1 MLKNYFKIA
10 VRTLIKNKTY
20 ALINILG
27 LSIGITCASLILFYV
42 EDELTYDKF
51 HSQHEQIYRVIDS
64 DHTDPGKV
72 EYYGQTSPGVSIAM
86 ASDIPG
92 ISEQTRIFQPGGHMD
107 ITWKGEK
114 VQERGYIFGEPNFF
128 DFFDFEFVAGS
139 KQSALKEVN
148 SVILSESAARRFFGN
163 ENPIGQTMKWSD
175 MNDCK
180 VTAVLKDIPQ
190 NSHVQ
195 FDVLFSYNSI
205 MDEEG
210 WPEYLK
216 SWDRYGSYA
225 YVMLHKSANV
235 EEITAQFPGLVTK
248 YDQESTS
255 DIRQFELQNLAD
267 IYLNS
272 PNIQYGISNVNGN
285 IFYINLFIGIA
296 VFIMVVVCINY
307 VNLSTAKSTQ
317 RSKEIGLRKVS
328 GASKTQLMT
337 QFLIESIVLAVC
349 SFLLSV
355 FLIEILL
362 PYFNEI
368 AGKHFDL
375 NRENILNI
383 SLIIFS
389 ITLILGTASG
399 LYPALILS
407 NLQPVASLKGEVKS
421 NSMNVRSTLV
431 IVQFSISIVML
442 VGALVIY
449 QQMQYIENKELGF
462 NQDNILVVDINSGN
476 TRSNF
481 KAMKSE
487 FSQVPGVESVATSS
501 RVPGEWKGIRR
512 VDFKSHQASSDSINA
527 FFMCW
532 DTDMLATYQ
541 FDLAAGT
548 NFSGNKVT
556 DSTKVILNEAAV
568 KALNLENPIGQ
579 SIYLSSRNSGP
590 MQVIGVVKD
599 FHFQSL
605 HNDIAPLALGYW
617 SNPVTVIDYFSFRLS
632 TNNFSE
638 TLAGLTAVHDKFDNE
653 TAIEWHFLD
662 NQLNN
667 FYVNDKR
674 VGELFGIGAIIMLAI
689 AGFGL
694 FGITSYMID
703 RRKKEIGVRKVLGST
718 GVQLVALLFK
728 SYGKQV
734 LIAFG
739 AATPFAYYFAAEWSS
754 LFTYKENISVVV
766 FLIAGLVVML
776 FTFLTV
782 SYRVI
787 NAARLNPVDVLKDE

>member
-10 VRTLIKNKTY
+10 LRTLIKNKTY

-42 EDELTYDKF
+42 EDELTYDQF
-51 HSQHEQIYRVIDS
+51 NTQHEQIYRVVES
-64 DHTDPGKV
+64 DHSDPSAV
-72 EYYGQTSPGVSIAM
+72 EYYGQTSPAVATAMKNDVPGVN
-86 ASDIPG
+86 DF
-92 ISEQTRIFQPGGHMD
+92 TRVYQPGGHRD
-107 ITWKGEK
+107 ILWNGDK
-114 VQERGYIFGEPNFF
+114 VQVRTYIVGEANFF
-128 DFFDFEFVAGS
+128 DFFDFEFVAGD
-139 KQSALKEVN
+139 KQGALKDHN
-148 SVILSESAARRFFGN
+148 SVVLSESAARQFFGK
-163 ENPIGQTMKWSD
+163 ENPIGQTMKWAN
-175 MNDCK
+175 MNDVK
-180 VTAVLKDIPQ
+180 VTAVVKDVPE
-190 NSHVQ
+190 NSHLQ
-195 FDVLFSYNSI
+195 FTVLFSFNTIDQDGLS
-205 MDEEG
+205 D
-210 WPEYLK
+210 YLK
-216 SWDRYGSYA
+216 SWDNYGAYT
-225 YVMLHKSANV
+225 YVMLDPVSDINV
-235 EEITAQFPGLVTK
+235 IESKFPELVTK
-248 YDQESTS
+248 YDKENTA
-255 DIRQFELQNLAD
+255 DIRKFELQNLAD
-267 IYLNS
+267 IYLKS
-272 PNIQYGISNVNGN
+272 KDIQYGISDVNGN

-296 VFIMVVVCINY
+296 IFIMVVVCINY
-307 VNLSTAKSTQ
+307 VNLSTAKATQ

-328 GASKTQLMT
+328 GASKGQLIT
-337 QFLIESIVLAVC
+337 QFLIESIVVAVF
-349 SFLLSV
+349 SFVLSV
-355 FLIEILL
+355 FLIEVLL

-368 AGKHFDL
+368 AGKNFDL
-375 NRENILNI
+375 NKENILDI

-389 ITLILGTASG
+389 ITVFLGTASG
-399 LYPALILS
+399 MYPALILS
-407 NLQPVASLKGEVKS
+407 NLKPVASLKGEVKS

-431 IVQFSISIVML
+431 VVQFAISIVML

-449 QQMQYIENKELGF
+449 QQMKYIENKALGF
-462 NQDNILVVDINSGN
+462 NQDNMLVVDINSRN
-476 TRSNF
+476 TRTNF
-481 KAMKSE
+481 MAMKSE

-512 VDFKSHQASSDSINA
+512 VDFKSHQASADSTNSY
-527 FFMCW
+527 FMCF
-532 DTDMLATYQ
+532 DEDMLSTYQ
-541 FDLAAGT
+541 VELIKGS
-548 NFSGNKVT
+548 NFTGNKVT

-579 SIYLSSRNSGP
+579 TIYLSSRRSGP
-590 MQVIGVVKD
+590 MKVIGVVKD

-605 HNDIAPLALGYW
+605 HNDIKPLALGYW
-617 SNPVTVIDYFSFRLS
+617 ANPVTSIDYFSFRLS
-632 TNNFSE
+632 TANFKE
-638 TLAGLTAVHDKFDNE
+638 TLAGITAVHDKFDKD

-662 NQLNN
+662 NQLNS

-674 VGELFGIGAIIMLAI
+674 IGELFGIGAIIMLAI

-739 AATPFAYYFAAEWSS
+739 VATPFAYYFASEWSS
-754 LFTYKENISVVV
+754 LFTYKETISVVV

>member
-10 VRTLIKNKTY
+10 IRTLVKNKTY
-20 ALINILG
+20 ALINIFG

-42 EDELTYDKF
+42 EDELTYDQF
-51 HSQHEQIYRVIDS
+51 NTQHEQIYRVIES
-64 DHTDPGKV
+64 DHSDPSEV
-72 EYYGQTSPGVSIAM
+72 EYYGQTSPGVPIAM
-86 ASDIPG
+86 TNDIPG
-92 ISEQTRIFQPGGHMD
+92 VSAYTRIFQPGGHMD
-107 ITWKGEK
+107 IVWQGEK
-114 VQERGYIFGEPNFF
+114 EQVRNYLFGETNFF

-139 KQSALKEVN
+139 KTSAMKDVN
-148 SVILSESAARRFFGN
+148 SIVLSESAAKRFFGDT
-163 ENPIGQTMKWSD
+163 NPIGKTMKWFE

-180 VTAVLKDIPQ
+180 VTAIIKDVPQ
-190 NSHVQ
+190 NSHIQ
-195 FDVLFSYNSI
+195 FDVLFSYNSVL
-205 MDEEG
+205 DEEG
-210 WPEYLK
+210 WPKYLK
-216 SWDRYGSYA
+216 SWDRYGAYSY
-225 YVMLHKSANV
+225 VLLNKNANLK
-235 EEITAQFPGLVTK
+235 EITGQFPGLVSK
-248 YDQESTS
+248 YDQENTP
-255 DIRQFELQNLAD
+255 DKRKFELQNITD
-267 IYLNS
+267 IYLKS
-272 PNIQYGISNVNGN
+272 KDIQYGISDVNGN
-285 IFYINLFIGIA
+285 IFYINLFMGIA
-296 VFIMVVVCINY
+296 VFIMIVVCINY
-307 VNLSTAKSTQ
+307 INLSTAKATQ

-328 GASKTQLMT
+328 GATKSQLMT
-337 QFLIESIVLAVC
+337 QFLVESVVLSIF

-355 FLIEILL
+355 LLIEILL
-362 PYFNEI
+362 PYFNDI
-368 AGKHFDL
+368 AGKRFDL
-375 NRENILNI
+375 NKENIFNI
-383 SLIIFS
+383 SLVIFS
-389 ITLILGTASG
+389 ITVLLGAASG
-399 LYPALILS
+399 LYPALVLS
-407 NLQPVASLKGEVKS
+407 KLKPVASLKGEVKT

-431 IVQFSISIVML
+431 IVQFAISIIML

-449 QQMQYIENKELGF
+449 QQMQYIQNKALGF
-462 NQDNILVVDINSGN
+462 NEDNMLVVDINSGN
-476 TRSNF
+476 TRRNF
-481 KAMKSE
+481 MAMKSE
-487 FSQVPGVESVATSS
+487 FNQVPGVESVATSS

-512 VDFKSHQASSDSINA
+512 VNFKSHQASVDSLESY
-527 FFMCW
+527 FMCW
-532 DTDMLATYQ
+532 DKDMLATYQ
-541 FDLAAGT
+541 FQLTEGS

-568 KALNLENPIGQ
+568 KALKLENPIGQ

-590 MQVIGVVKD
+590 VQVIGVVKD

-605 HNDIAPLALGYW
+605 HNSIAPLALGYW
-617 SNPVTVIDYFSFRLS
+617 ANPVTAIDYFSFRLS
-632 TNNFSE
+632 TSNFGE
-638 TLAGLTAVHDKFDNE
+638 TLAGITAIHDKFDNE

-674 VGELFGIGAIIMLAI
+674 IGELFGIGAIIMLAI

-718 GVQLVALLFK
+718 GIQLVALLFK

-734 LIAFG
+734 LIAF
-739 AATPFAYYFAAEWSS
+739 AVATPFAYYFAAEWSS